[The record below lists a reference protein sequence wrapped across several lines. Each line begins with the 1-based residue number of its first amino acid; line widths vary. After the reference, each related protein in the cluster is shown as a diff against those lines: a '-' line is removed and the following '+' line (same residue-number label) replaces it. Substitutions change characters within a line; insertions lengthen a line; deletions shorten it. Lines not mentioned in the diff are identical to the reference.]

1 MIRTPSISQ
10 SALSLAATFARG
22 LALGGLLCCFPVLSK
37 AQTPSQVPI
46 TTVVTVLGPKSTVPP
61 PVGRRDV
68 NVMVGKARA
77 PVTGWVAA
85 QGEKAGALQLAIL
98 IDDSASTA
106 AVGSQLQ
113 ELTRFVQSQPR
124 GTSVGVFYA
133 TNGTVETASN
143 FNPNHDAAAKAL
155 HLPLGR
161 GGSSPS
167 IYLSLSSLVS
177 RWPTTGARREVLLIG
192 TGFDALQPGFTDSYL
207 DKAIHDVERA
217 GIMVHTLYSG
227 SGRGGTT
234 LRGDIGPNNLAQL
247 SQNSGG
253 EVLYNGIVGAVS
265 YAPFLQQ
272 LDMVLHNQFLVT
284 YTVGRSSGKKGDFR
298 ELKVQTE
305 QKDVHLTYPKIVYV
319 PGMQH

>member
-1 MIRTPSISQ
+1 MIRTTSISQ
-10 SALSLAATFARG
+10 LALSFAPPLARVFVLDG
-22 LALGGLLCCFPVLSK
+22 FLGCLPVLLN

-46 TTVVTVLGPKSTVPP
+46 TTIVTVLGPKATVPP

-68 NVMVGKARA
+68 SVMVGKDRV

-85 QGEKAGALQLAIL
+85 QGERAGALQLAIL
-98 IDDSASTA
+98 IDDSASTT
-106 AVGSQLQ
+106 AVGSQFR
-113 ELTRFVQSQPR
+113 EIKAFVQSQPR
-124 GTSVGVFYA
+124 TTAVGVFYG
-133 TNGTVETASN
+133 TNGTVETALN
-143 FNPNHDAAAKAL
+143 FSPNHDAVAKAL

-177 RWPTTGARREVLLIG
+177 RWPATGGRREVLLIG

-207 DKAIHDVERA
+207 DKAIHDVQRA

-227 SGRGGTT
+227 SGRGGAT

-253 EVLYNGIVGAVS
+253 EVLYNGIVAAVS

-272 LDMVLHNQFLVT
+272 LDMVLHNQFLAT
-284 YTVGRSSGKKGDFR
+284 YTAGRSSGKKGDFR
-298 ELKVQTE
+298 ELKIQTE
-305 QKDVHLTYPKIVYV
+305 QKDVHLTYPKGVYV
-319 PGMQH
+319 PGMQR